1 MEGRVFKE
9 RYRLTAKLGSGRLA
23 DSYLA
28 DDIQMGRQ
36 VVVKVIYSGIASD
49 PAYIQKL
56 EAEARVAAEL
66 GHPNIARTIDWGSEG
81 DFHFV
86 VTEYVKGR
94 SIAEFLSSEGRF
106 PPERSAQV
114 AAELCSAL
122 QLVHSRGL
130 VHGGISSSNVFIDD
144 IGQVKL
150 MDVGMAWT
158 ATGRGTPQF
167 ISPEQAQG
175 LAVDARADVY
185 SLGIVLYLM
194 LTGAVPFDAHDS
206 ETVIYKQVNEQPTT
220 PAVVNPAI
228 PAELDA
234 LVMKALS
241 KNPSLRFQSA
251 REMHDALLRFKESI
265 APPVP
270 AAAVAAGA
278 AVPRGSAAAG
288 AAVPGKKGSKAWAW
302 AAGIITVLVIAG
314 IVLAI
319 VLTAGG
325 GEGEMVTVPNLV
337 GLSEDEARDS
347 LESVGLKLQK
357 EDDYIT
363 SESKQVGVV
372 SSQDPAAGTSLEEG
386 KSVTA
391 KVTAE
396 LRMPNV
402 IGQTPSEAEA
412 ALKKQGISMIVVSNT
427 PVTDAGEVGK
437 VVSQDPAGGSLI
449 SKDTKVTLEVGEES
463 KTVAV
468 PDVVGLVQAEAE
480 TTIENAGLKVT
491 VQEKEDATVP
501 AGQVLSQD
509 PASGKQVDKGS
520 TVTIVVSKP
529 PT

>member
-1 MEGRVFKE
+1 
-9 RYRLTAKLGSGRLA
+9 
-23 DSYLA
+23 
-28 DDIQMGRQ
+28 
-36 VVVKVIYSGIASD
+36 
-49 PAYIQKL
+49 
-56 EAEARVAAEL
+56 
-66 GHPNIARTIDWGSEG
+66 
-81 DFHFV
+81 
-86 VTEYVKGR
+86 
-94 SIAEFLSSEGRF
+94 
-106 PPERSAQV
+106 
-114 AAELCSAL
+114 
-122 QLVHSRGL
+122 
-130 VHGGISSSNVFIDD
+130 
-144 IGQVKL
+144 
-150 MDVGMAWT
+150 
-158 ATGRGTPQF
+158 
-167 ISPEQAQG
+167 
-175 LAVDARADVY
+175 
-185 SLGIVLYLM
+185 
-194 LTGAVPFDAHDS
+194 
-206 ETVIYKQVNEQPTT
+206 
-220 PAVVNPAI
+220 
-228 PAELDA
+228 
-234 LVMKALS
+234 
-241 KNPSLRFQSA
+241 
-251 REMHDALLRFKESI
+251 
-265 APPVP
+265 
-270 AAAVAAGA
+270 
-278 AVPRGSAAAG
+278 VPRGSAAAG